1 MESVRRY
8 EMKYYA
14 ICDVFK
20 NERLEIR
27 QWCHSTFSNERD
39 LFYYAIYDDEL
50 KALRECN
57 ELNQEMDAEFK
68 CVVVEMEV

>member
-1 MESVRRY
+1 
-8 EMKYYA
+8 MKYYA

-20 NERLEIR
+20 GRNGEKETYEMREYMYTTTKETL
-27 QWCHSTFSNERD
+27 W
-39 LFYYAIYDDEL
+39 YYAIYDDEL

>member
-1 MESVRRY
+1 
-8 EMKYYA
+8 MKYYA
-14 ICDVFK
+14 ICDVYK
-20 NERLEIR
+20 RERLEIR
-27 QWCHSTFSNERD
+27 QYSYCTMNGERD

-57 ELNQEMDAEFK
+57 ELNREMDAEYK